1 MGGEG
6 RRAAL
11 HRPAALHAGQARVL
25 QVPAGRAGPSHPRPT
40 PGPPPVPPRAVL
52 KTPERATP
60 RFPSEASG
68 MAVPSPLSRLW
79 RACASALP
87 ARRTQRLFRGHCFG
101 DRRPHGPGTEVPSRP
116 RQGPAGRPA
125 SPSLCRPAPQR
136 SFGGLVRPHVMHEFM
151 NALEILARTWRLV
164 IVANEEWPSGRSG
177 GRVPILLVARGKQ
190 AGLRGLWLFFSRGWF
205 WGYEETRGLNVSCL
219 SVQGSASVVAPVLL
233 RNTSA
238 R

>member
-6 RRAAL
+6 RCAAL
-11 HRPAALHAGQARVL
+11 QRPAALHAGQARVL

-40 PGPPPVPPRAVL
+40 PGPPRAVL
-52 KTPERATP
+52 KTPERATSALSQ
-60 RFPSEASG
+60 RG
-68 MAVPSPLSRLW
+68 LGNGSPVTPSRLW

-87 ARRTQRLFRGHCFG
+87 AQRTQRLFRGHCFG

-177 GRVPILLVARGKQ
+177 GRVPILLVAHGKQ

>member
-1 MGGEG
+1 MVAWETPRSAPVTISLSAPVRRVRRALHRPGVRAAELRGGLESGDVGGEG
-6 RRAAL
+6 RCAAL

-101 DRRPHGPGTEVPSRP
+101 DRRPHAPGTEVPSRS
-116 RQGPAGRPA
+116 RQGPARRPA

-177 GRVPILLVARGKQ
+177 GRASRFCLL
-190 AGLRGLWLFFSRGWF
+190 
-205 WGYEETRGLNVSCL
+205 
-219 SVQGSASVVAPVLL
+219 PVE
-233 RNTSA
+233 SKPD
-238 R
+238 

>member
-1 MGGEG
+1 MRG
-6 RRAAL
+6 
-11 HRPAALHAGQARVL
+11 PAATRRPTRRTSTSTTGAT
-25 QVPAGRAGPSHPRPT
+25 GRAGPSHPRPT

-164 IVANEEWPSGRSG
+164 IVANEEWPSGQSG
-177 GRVPILLVARGKQ
+177 GHTSRFCLL
-190 AGLRGLWLFFSRGWF
+190 
-205 WGYEETRGLNVSCL
+205 
-219 SVQGSASVVAPVLL
+219 PVE
-233 RNTSA
+233 SKPD
-238 R
+238 